1 MLFKKDVWLTPYA
14 MMRTLHIY
22 VPQSIRYSDERYPV
36 LYMYDGHNLFEDET
50 ATYGKSWGFKDY
62 LDAHEVPL
70 IVVGIECNH
79 EGNSRLVEY
88 CPYTFQDDTFGT
100 IEGSGQQM
108 MQWVVDELKPLID
121 LELPT
126 RSDRAHTWIG
136 GSSMGG
142 LMALY
147 SITHHNAVF
156 SKAACLSPFIA
167 PVYRELTAEC
177 QRPLQPDTS
186 IYLSWG
192 SSETRSK
199 RSFAEISKVNL
210 EIANQLQK
218 QNIRLHLNLVVGGQ
232 HNEACWEKEI
242 PVFLRFFKETT
253 AM

>member
-1 MLFKKDVWLTPYA
+1 
-14 MMRTLHIY
+14 
-22 VPQSIRYSDERYPV
+22 
-36 LYMYDGHNLFEDET
+36 
-50 ATYGKSWGFKDY
+50 
-62 LDAHEVPL
+62 
-70 IVVGIECNH
+70 
-79 EGNSRLVEY
+79 
-88 CPYTFQDDTFGT
+88 
-100 IEGSGQQM
+100 
-108 MQWVVDELKPLID
+108 
-121 LELPT
+121 
-126 RSDRAHTWIG
+126 
-136 GSSMGG
+136 
-142 LMALY
+142 MALY

-177 QRPLQPDTS
+177 QHPLQPDTS